1 MKFGIYDWSSDPY
14 AQEVLNKQIAQNS
27 AKSTLENYTPPIEQQ
42 YAEMREDTA
51 IQRQAQDMQAA
62 GINPILMA
70 TNGWGGAS
78 SAASVSRIATTA
90 AEKNANTK
98 ETKMILDFVKDLF
111 NSAAKVLH

>member
-1 MKFGIYDWSSDPY
+1 MILASANDPR
-14 AQEVLNKQIAQNS
+14 AIMA
-27 AKSTLENYTPPIEQQ
+27 YTPPTSASKQVYTPTAEQQ

-51 IQRQAQDMQAA
+51 IQRQAADMQAA